1 VNIIPAIDLKDNK
14 CVRLSKGKDNSS
26 IIFNDDPVKQAI
38 FFEKIG
44 CKKIHIVDLDAAFS
58 RPDINISSIKKI
70 RNSISIPIQLGGG
83 IRSEVLADKY
93 FDIGINNLIIGSMAV
108 EKPHIVKSL
117 SLKYKNMIYI
127 SLDISKNNVMVKGW
141 KEKSKLKIDDLLNL
155 YKESKIKGY
164 IVTDIENDGMLN
176 GLNIDFISEFSN
188 KIELI
193 HKLSKKFII
202 AGGLTNYDDLINL
215 KKLYLKNAEGII
227 SGKSFYSGNIDL
239 IKAQNI
245 LDSNE

>member
-1 VNIIPAIDLKDNK
+1 MNIIPAIDLKDNK

-93 FDIGINNLIIGSMAV
+93 FDLGINNLIIGSMAV

-127 SLDISKNNVMVKGW
+127 FDK
-141 KEKSKLKIDDLLNL
+141 
-155 YKESKIKGY
+155 YPF
-164 IVTDIENDGMLN
+164 
-176 GLNIDFISEFSN
+176 FI
-188 KIELI
+188 
-193 HKLSKKFII
+193 
-202 AGGLTNYDDLINL
+202 
-215 KKLYLKNAEGII
+215 
-227 SGKSFYSGNIDL
+227 
-239 IKAQNI
+239 
-245 LDSNE
+245 

>member
-1 VNIIPAIDLKDNK
+1 MNIIPAIDLKDNK

-93 FDIGINNLIIGSMAV
+93 FDLGINNLIIGSMAV

-176 GLNIDFISEFSN
+176 GLNIDFISKFSY

>member
-1 VNIIPAIDLKDNK
+1 MNIIPAIDLKDNK

-176 GLNIDFISEFSN
+176 GLNIDFISKFSY

>member
-1 VNIIPAIDLKDNK
+1 MNIIPAIDLKDNK

-26 IIFNDDPVKQAI
+26 IVFNDDPAKQAI

-70 RNSISIPIQLGGG
+70 RNSVSIPIQLGGG
-83 IRSEVLADKY
+83 IRSEVLAHKY
-93 FDIGINNLIIGSMAV
+93 FDLGINNLIIGSMAV

-117 SLKYKNMIYI
+117 SLKYKNMIYV

-215 KKLYLKNAEGII
+215 KKLYLNNAEGII

>member
-1 VNIIPAIDLKDNK
+1 MNIIPAIDLKDNK

-93 FDIGINNLIIGSMAV
+93 FDLGINNLIIGSMAV

-202 AGGLTNYDDLINL
+202 AGGLTNYSDLINL